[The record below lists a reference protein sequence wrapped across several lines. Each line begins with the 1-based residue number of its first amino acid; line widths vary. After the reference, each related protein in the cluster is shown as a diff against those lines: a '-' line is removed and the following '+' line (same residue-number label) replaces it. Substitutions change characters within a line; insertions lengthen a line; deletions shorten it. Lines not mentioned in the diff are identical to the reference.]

1 MLTEC
6 YNLSHCEAQ
15 SKESLVI
22 LGQRS
27 KGGKK
32 RNVRRLMKTDIKD
45 FMY

>member
-6 YNLSHCEAQ
+6 YNLSHWEAQ
-15 SKESLVI
+15 NKEILVI
-22 LGQRS
+22 LVQES

-45 FMY
+45 STY